1 MPAEYDSVCKWAY
14 VSYSGDDIV
23 RHKQYLVLYKLLRD
37 SEEDI
42 LYAVTIHVTD
52 ENEHKPE
59 IKDCTDDRSTASTSV
74 AKCWRVLDKVQIG
87 KISKTGLE
95 VACNPLSI
103 SCGNFVNVSIN
114 FQIAYKKAHNGHK
127 YFKCH
132 LVLTHILQLIPVRVL
147 NELCP
152 SKSVRQEQD
161 TETLNKPVQRIVL
174 SGPTFL
180 SAAEESKQME
190 VSEDLIVGNE
200 TAPSK
205 NKCKVVDN
213 SSQPL
218 EYANTTQEYGPSD
231 NFSYGMNYASNVV
244 LDQEMLNELN
254 TTTRNQ
260 VTKLAMYCNAKA
272 HMYTLDK
279 VPEQGLDWS
288 VQAKFADKSSILCH
302 AGGVNPAMVWVTG
315 QVSGLW
321 FFDKTGGPSEHVAI
335 THSKEDAVLE
345 IYSIACWS
353 AICFPHWQNTRVP
366 GKNTLVHPFT
376 EVFDACKTITGK
388 RKMATYPV
396 ANLKNQDVVVIEAW
410 VTHYRKKDGFAKPA
424 PAKAHKWVNWVANF
438 ELQSVLLLDRP
449 EHSGNADTVE
459 DTTVEI

>member
-1 MPAEYDSVCKWAY
+1 MS
-14 VSYSGDDIV
+14 IV
-23 RHKQYLVLYKLLRD
+23 TIIADNNED
-37 SEEDI
+37 SE
-42 LYAVTIHVTD
+42 LT
-52 ENEHKPE
+52 
-59 IKDCTDDRSTASTSV
+59 
-74 AKCWRVLDKVQIG
+74 LD
-87 KISKTGLE
+87 
-95 VACNPLSI
+95 
-103 SCGNFVNVSIN
+103 
-114 FQIAYKKAHNGHK
+114 
-127 YFKCH
+127 
-132 LVLTHILQLIPVRVL
+132 
-147 NELCP
+147 
-152 SKSVRQEQD
+152 
-161 TETLNKPVQRIVL
+161 
-174 SGPTFL
+174 
-180 SAAEESKQME
+180 
-190 VSEDLIVGNE
+190 
-200 TAPSK
+200 
-205 NKCKVVDN
+205 

-231 NFSYGMNYASNVV
+231 NF
-244 LDQEMLNELN
+244 
-254 TTTRNQ
+254 Q

-335 THSKEDAVLE
+335 TILLKLAGARFVFL
-345 IYSIACWS
+345 I
-353 AICFPHWQNTRVP
+353 
-366 GKNTLVHPFT
+366 GKIHECQAKILLPLLPDQHYQSQVHPFT